1 MEKVFRSSV
10 ASIAIATGL
19 ATVIGRDLT
28 VVLRKCLEILIS
40 LNPESDYT
48 KELHNA
54 ISQLEKT
61 QQFLFTRK
69 IIDLLSKL
77 YSDLQSFQDTVTKNN
92 LRETVARMVDIVR
105 ALVAEFQSVTT
116 KMTLLL
122 SIITLSSMSVGMAS
136 LYYALYNGLL
146 LSSQL
151 VFAGLIVFT
160 LTIATMIAIHLKLMI
175 SLILQSTIPALS
187 ASYVTV
193 MIAVQKHVASALM
206 ILAAFSTMQLFFSLY
221 FLTRQSLAYRKA
233 MILIINM
240 HQVADS
246 IRVHVMESIKRRG
259 EEVNE
264 EVFKRIYGHEYLELI
279 KYVRSITKIS

>member
-1 MEKVFRSSV
+1 MEKVFRAPV

-19 ATVIGRDLT
+19 ATVIERDLT
-28 VVLRKCLEILIS
+28 AVLRKCLEILIS

-48 KELHNA
+48 KELHDA
-54 ISQLEKT
+54 IRQLEKT
-61 QQFLFTRK
+61 QQFLLTRK

-77 YSDLQSFQDTVTKNN
+77 YSDLQSFQDAITKDN
-92 LRETVARMVDIVR
+92 LRETVARMVNSVR
-105 ALVAEFQSVTT
+105 ALVVEFQLVST
-116 KMTLLL
+116 KMILLL
-122 SIITLSSMSVGMAS
+122 SIITLSSMSVSMAS

-175 SLILQSTIPALS
+175 SLILQSIIPALS

-193 MIAVQKHVASALM
+193 MIAVQKHVAPALM
-206 ILAAFSTMQLFFSLY
+206 ILATLSTMQLFFSLY

-233 MILIINM
+233 IILIINM